1 MSALSSFGQAFIKK
15 DKSAVTPEIKEV
27 ESKNLSLDDVR
38 YPFSMYFARPDSTV
52 WRLLQG
58 NLACCRAFLKGP
70 LYPLSEIVSEMTN
83 QKCDDSVLDDFYV
96 TDALDLAYQGEVLST
111 EELQNRLSR
120 INEMLCQI
128 AKNKVGEVYYLES
141 SVKFKA
147 MNDAAKAL
155 TGGKIIKIYPRYTQ
169 YRFSISFADEMCS
182 VSSELSKFTRF
193 CKACGEVDPY
203 SVQSFGARAGIIS
216 NDAFLE
222 TFSMTRSR
230 ELVYKGIELTYV
242 GLKSDLQEVY
252 NHLCYVTKQIT
263 EKTMTEYV
271 ESTMLIK
278 AADDAAKS
286 LMGNDTLEI
295 IDGTS
300 IKGIATPRLVSA
312 DDLHGIDAFN

>member
-70 LYPLSEIVSEMTN
+70 LYPLSEIVSEMAN

-96 TDALDLAYQGEVLST
+96 TAALDLAYQGEVLSA

-128 AKNKVGEVYYLES
+128 AKKKVGEVYYLES
-141 SVKFKA
+141 SVEFEA

-155 TGGKIIKIYPRYTQ
+155 AGSKIIRIYPRYTQ
-169 YRFSISFADEMCS
+169 YRFSISFADERCS
-182 VSSELSKFTRF
+182 VGSELSKFAKW
-193 CKACGEVDPY
+193 CKAVGETGPY
-203 SVQSFGARAGIIS
+203 AVQSFAARAGIIS

-222 TFSMTRSR
+222 TFSMTGSR
-230 ELVYKGIELTYV
+230 ELVYEGTELTYV
-242 GLKSDLQEVY
+242 ELKLDLQEVY
-252 NHLCYVTKQIT
+252 NYLCRAAKQIA
-263 EKTMTEYV
+263 KKSMTKYV
-271 ESTMLIK
+271 ESVMLLK
-278 AADDAAKS
+278 AANDAAKS
-286 LMGNDTLEI
+286 LLWDDTLEI
-295 IDGTS
+295 TAGTS
-300 IKGIATPRLVSA
+300 
-312 DDLHGIDAFN
+312 DLHGIDVFN